1 MIEKFGKNFTPIYL
15 KLMPDA
21 FVFAI
26 LLTLTTGIGAFV
38 WLDTGPLEIIKSWY
52 DGFFDL
58 LEFAMQVV
66 LLIITGFSIA
76 LSPVVKAKYR
86 FFCSSYKIA
95 NTSLFNSNVFRCA
108 IVFDKFWL
116 GSYHLCFS

>member
-1 MIEKFGKNFTPIYL
+1 MIEKLGKNFTQIYL
-15 KLMPDA
+15 KFMPNA

-26 LLTLTTGIGAFV
+26 LLTLITGIGAFV
-38 WLDTGPLEIIKSWY
+38 WLDTSPLEIIKSWF

-76 LSPVVKAKYR
+76 LSPVVKRSIDSFSVHIKSPIQVY
-86 FFCSSYKIA
+86 FLVVFLGMLL
-95 NTSLFNSNVFRCA
+95 SLISFGW
-108 IVFDKFWL
+108 IVIT
-116 GSYHLCFS
+116 